1 MLCIYGEDDVW
12 PDSSNIHLSSKA
24 MILAECSSDEKPVFF
39 SHCQSGRETARL
51 AGKLGS
57 AGFSG
62 WIETLGPVA
71 WRVLRL
77 DLAAQGI
84 KEAILRSYQ
93 PISSPSGD
101 NELVVDLGSFGG
113 FANYFASLPSRLRR
127 YYRSNLK
134 TSYSF
139 EPGTIQDFIACF
151 EDMKKRN
158 NASLLLDYNNI
169 ARAIAMPG
177 GAAFSSCRHDDE
189 LAGISLHF
197 LDSHSSFAFFILV
210 RSKYLPSRHLSHF
223 LAMKSAREA
232 FDAGLSWYN
241 LGPASPWDGGYS
253 FKLNLL
259 ARPRPVYTKLLSASP
274 GRLFCHFLRQHVKRV
289 YAAWS
294 LRRLG
299 QEK

>member
-77 DLAAQGI
+77 DLAALGI
-84 KEAILRSYQ
+84 REVMLRSYQ
-93 PISSPSGD
+93 PISSFSGD
-101 NELVVDLGSFGG
+101 NELVIDLTIFNSFSEYL
-113 FANYFASLPSRLRR
+113 AAISYKRR
-127 YYRSNLK
+127 RSYKKNLQAG
-134 TSYSF
+134 YLF
-139 EPGTIQDFIACF
+139 EPGAIQDFITCF

-158 NASLLLDYNNI
+158 NASLLLDYDNI
-169 ARAIAMPG
+169 SRAIAMPG
-177 GAAFSSCRHDDE
+177 AAAFSSCHHDDE
-189 LAGISLHF
+189 LAGVSLNF
-197 LDSHSSFAFFILV
+197 LDSHSSYAFFHLAM
-210 RSKYLPSRHLSHF
+210 SNYLRSRHLSLF
-223 LAMKSAREA
+223 LVLERIREA

-253 FKLNLL
+253 FKRGVL
-259 ARPRPVYTKLLSASP
+259 ATPRPVYTKLLSASP